1 MILEVQLEIQESTAT
16 ADFLMHFMN
25 TFLSNC
31 RQSELFWKGNLKSKL
46 PNTITHCK

>member
-25 TFLSNC
+25 TF
-31 RQSELFWKGNLKSKL
+31 FIKL
-46 PNTITHCK
+46 QAV